1 MFQFLYRLR
10 LIIPLIFLSGYLHSS
25 GFLRT
30 DGRTIVDETGNPVLL
45 RGFGLGG
52 WLVQEG
58 YMWNIHGFFGST
70 SNIESNII
78 DLVGA
83 ENTAAF
89 YQAYY
94 ENYITEADVAFI
106 AANGFNALRVP
117 FHYKFFSPTPG
128 EYVQDGFNLIDPLL
142 EWCADYGV
150 YLILDMHCAPGSQ
163 NTNDFSDSDGN
174 VAGLWIHQSY
184 RDWATAVWWYIADY
198 YADEEWIAGYDLLN
212 EPVLSGGFT
221 SSQLRQFYIQMT
233 NTIRNVDTNHIIF
246 IEGNWYGN
254 DFTNLTPPFDDNM
267 AYSFHHY
274 IGPSHQTSWLGQYT
288 SMSQT
293 YNIPLW
299 VGEFGENS
307 NHWAY
312 KKVQLFEN
320 NDVNWTL
327 WNYKHNGSVTA
338 AVKVVVPNS
347 FNSIIDYW
355 NGSGPI
361 PSASQAVT
369 GLMDLAEAYKFD
381 ECVPNKGLI
390 AGLSDPDFNSV
401 SKPFTEHTVPGVIEA
416 VDYDIGANGVA
427 YNDNVYEDADKFGS
441 NSEAW
446 NNGWVYR
453 NDGVDIEYSSDNTRS
468 GLNIGWIE
476 DGEWLKY
483 TVWVP
488 YSGSY
493 NFSFNTASPNENG
506 QLLLSIV
513 GQPSS
518 EVFQV
523 INTNDWQEWSWS
535 DPKPMDLISGN
546 NTFQVR
552 AITGGFNLKSINIE
566 TTGDSPISTEYLQWN
581 FPNPFTYETTIVLN
595 ITHDVSGTLKIYNT
609 AGHFV
614 KRLYDGSFTQGNM
627 VFDWK
632 GNDQYNKAVSS
643 DVYYYHLDTEQFS
656 RSGKMLLIK

>member
-1 MFQFLYRLR
+1 MR
-10 LIIPLIFLSGYLHSS
+10 LIIGSIFLFNFLFSQ
-25 GFLRT
+25 GFLHVDNR
-30 DGRTIVDETGNPVLL
+30 DIVDGTGAPILL
-45 RGFGLGG
+45 RGMGLGG

-58 YMWNIHGFFGST
+58 YMWNIHGFFGSP

-78 DLVGA
+78 DLVGE
-83 ENTAAF
+83 ENTVAF

-128 EYVQDGFNLIDPLL
+128 EYVQDGFNLIDQLL
-142 EWCADYGV
+142 EWCAEYGV
-150 YLILDMHCAPGSQ
+150 YLILDMHCAPGAQ

-174 VAGLWIHQSY
+174 VAGLWIHQSN

-233 NTIRNVDTNHIIF
+233 NTIRYVDTNHIIF

-274 IGPSHQTSWLGQYT
+274 VGPSHQTSWIGQYT

-307 NHWAY
+307 NHWAH

-338 AVKVVVPNS
+338 AAKVVVPNS
-347 FNSIIDYW
+347 FNSIIEYW

-390 AGLSDPDFNSV
+390 AGLSDPDFNTV

-416 VDYDIGANGVA
+416 VNYDIGANGVA

-441 NSEAW
+441 YSEAW

-453 NDGVDIEYSSDNTRS
+453 NDGVDIEYSSDES
-468 GLNIGWIE
+468 GSDYNIGWI
-476 DGEWLKY
+476 DNGEWLKY
-483 TVWVP
+483 TVHAEFTDH
-488 YSGSY
+488 YQ
-493 NFSFNTASPNENG
+493 FSF
-506 QLLLSIV
+506 
-513 GQPSS
+513 
-518 EVFQV
+518 
-523 INTNDWQEWSWS
+523 
-535 DPKPMDLISGN
+535 
-546 NTFQVR
+546 
-552 AITGGFNLKSINIE
+552 
-566 TTGDSPISTEYLQWN
+566 
-581 FPNPFTYETTIVLN
+581 
-595 ITHDVSGTLKIYNT
+595 
-609 AGHFV
+609 
-614 KRLYDGSFTQGNM
+614 
-627 VFDWK
+627 
-632 GNDQYNKAVSS
+632 KA
-643 DVYYYHLDTEQFS
+643 
-656 RSGKMLLIK
+656 

>member
-10 LIIPLIFLSGYLHSS
+10 LILPLIFLSGYLHSS

-30 DGRTIVDETGNPVLL
+30 DGRTIADGDGNPVLL

-58 YMWNIHGFFGST
+58 YMWNIHGFFGSP
-70 SNIESNII
+70 SNIESKII

-117 FHYKFFSPTPG
+117 FHYKFFSPAPG
-128 EYVQDGFNLIDPLL
+128 EYIQDGFNLVDQLL

-150 YLILDMHCAPGSQ
+150 YLILDMHCAPGAQ

-174 VAGLWIHQSY
+174 VAGLWIQQSY

-198 YADEEWIAGYDLLN
+198 YADEEWIAGYDLIN

-233 NTIRNVDTNHIIF
+233 NTIRDVDTNHIIF

-274 IGPSHQTSWLGQYT
+274 IGPSHQTSWLSQYT

-307 NHWAY
+307 NHWAH

-338 AVKVVVPNS
+338 AVKVIVPNS
-347 FNSIIDYW
+347 FNSIIEYW
-355 NGSGPI
+355 SGSGPI

-369 GLMDLAEAYKFD
+369 GLMALAEAYKFD

-453 NDGVDIEYSSDNTRS
+453 NDGVDIEYSSDES
-468 GLNIGWIE
+468 GSDYNIGWIE
-476 DGEWLKY
+476 NGEWLKY
-483 TVWVP
+483 TIYAEFTDHYQFSFKVSSP
-488 YSGSY
+488 YDNRQIVVIVQEQAGAV
-493 NFSFNTASPNENG
+493 NFSIPNTGGYPNWDWTDTASVYLEGGEN
-506 QLLLSIV
+506 
-513 GQPSS
+513 
-518 EVFQV
+518 V
-523 INTNDWQEWSWS
+523 IRLQIIN
-535 DPKPMDLISGN
+535 GN
-546 NTFQVR
+546 L
-552 AITGGFNLKSINIE
+552 NLKSIKIE
-566 TTGDSPISTEYLQWN
+566 GTNPNPLPENYSIWN
-581 FPNPFTYETTIVLN
+581 YPNPFNGQTTFYYLNTIDSPTVLN
-595 ITHDVSGTLKIYNT
+595 IYDISGHLVQNIEINPDATFIMW
-609 AGHFV
+609 
-614 KRLYDGSFTQGNM
+614 DG
-627 VFDWK
+627 K
-632 GNDQYNKAVSS
+632 DQNG
-643 DVYYYHLDTEQFS
+643 LDTSSGIYFYKITIDEQTLI
-656 RSGKMLLIK
+656 GKMTLIR

>member
-1 MFQFLYRLR
+1 
-10 LIIPLIFLSGYLHSS
+10 
-25 GFLRT
+25 
-30 DGRTIVDETGNPVLL
+30 
-45 RGFGLGG
+45 
-52 WLVQEG
+52 
-58 YMWNIHGFFGST
+58 
-70 SNIESNII
+70 
-78 DLVGA
+78 
-83 ENTAAF
+83 
-89 YQAYY
+89 
-94 ENYITEADVAFI
+94 
-106 AANGFNALRVP
+106 
-117 FHYKFFSPTPG
+117 
-128 EYVQDGFNLIDPLL
+128 
-142 EWCADYGV
+142 
-150 YLILDMHCAPGSQ
+150 
-163 NTNDFSDSDGN
+163 
-174 VAGLWIHQSY
+174 
-184 RDWATAVWWYIADY
+184 
-198 YADEEWIAGYDLLN
+198 
-212 EPVLSGGFT
+212 
-221 SSQLRQFYIQMT
+221 MT

-274 IGPSHQTSWLGQYT
+274 VGPSHQTSWLGQYT

-307 NHWAY
+307 NHWAH

-347 FNSIIDYW
+347 FNFIIDYW

-552 AITGGFNLKSINIE
+552 AITGRFNLKSINIE
-566 TTGDSPISTEYLQWN
+566 ATGDNPISTKYLQWN

-614 KRLYDGSFTQGNM
+614 KRLYDSSFTPGNM

-643 DVYYYHLDTEQFS
+643 GVYYFHLDTEQFS